1 MSFVDFIGF
10 IISFFAIIFLF
21 FRNRYERKHPEENL
35 DELEQAEQELTPNQ
49 PLKDFLKALEVEK
62 EKREF
67 SPASSSKRPQREQAV
82 RKQRNSLGVR
92 KIISPLES
100 RKLISPLAKR
110 HHKDDEEE
118 RRVIDP
124 PIVTIYKQLNKP
136 VNMVVYSEIL
146 NKPKGW

>member
-21 FRNRYERKHPEENL
+21 FRNRYERRHPGENL
-35 DELEQAEQELTPNQ
+35 DELEQAEKELRPNQ

-62 EKREF
+62 EKRWF
-67 SPASSSKRPQREQAV
+67 SAEPPPKKPQRVQAV
-82 RKQRNSLGVR
+82 RKQRQSLETR
-92 KIISPLES
+92 KI
-100 RKLISPLAKR
+100 ISPLAKR

-118 RRVIDP
+118 RRMIES
-124 PIVTIYKQLNKP
+124 PIATIYKQLKKP